1 MSLFNSGYSRQ
12 TTLGENLIQGEDPSD
27 KILEEGKKYLQQWKT
42 NSEAEQTNQKNYLT
56 ALDNSFKLREAS
68 KDANEKLATYFRK
81 GWGEALTKRHD
92 QMLKNAE
99 GKRDEATANKETLQ
113 KAFGIGGDIAGAK
126 VQKFAQ
132 AQADFGTELVADLG
146 MPYEL
151 LEGIRK
157 AEDLNLESNKQNY
170 GAVYEARKRGYTEEQ
185 IQSIRDLNWFQRTGV
200 ALGHA
205 QYLSEN
211 YQSLLIDKHDIEYPS
226 KFGGT
231 DGKVSLAKAF
241 STLDPKKTK
250 HALSLIRS
258 EFLKSDAVKGVSKHH
273 LATVIKKGI
282 DAAEA
287 QVIEAVS
294 TQSLKVRKETFEL
307 RERATHAAYI
317 KKGIPE
323 YVKFLASMWGPN
335 GENRA
340 AILSTSH
347 NHLLALLK
355 NETIGMATVVELG
368 EHEFTPKGR
377 DTPVKWK
384 DHFRDKYIQLEK
396 AAADSLNSQA
406 TRNSSQ
412 ERARVGQLSRDT
424 ENLRELLFKTP
435 PTRDQVAKMIAESIR
450 LHGKDNKMA
459 QMLMTFTRDNVS
471 EANDKVW
478 IPRLDELESMG
489 MLTPSAVHNANL
501 TNVNRAKYLKK
512 AEENSPY
519 RASEEDIAA
528 MESYVKKKVERD
540 LVDNFGV
547 ESKLVPSSAFAINSG
562 QKLIKQY
569 YRTYAKKAGPGFNPQ
584 EVMQAAEGAFN
595 AHYKENYQ
603 IVEFQGGRRA
613 PYFKNFAVGSKVQAV
628 PLNEISAQEIADNP
642 KVLSENLYLE
652 TLSFKKFLDNAEMG
666 IFNGFPADVLHLTSK
681 SGINSKG
688 RMRTEIDI
696 IKLQIEA
703 AKKLGVIDKDY
714 EIPPELEQMHR
725 GIMATIPNEWKKYVC
740 GDKCTVESVAATL
753 LYSGYNHEVNT
764 KKGLVSSSQ
773 DGFPVHRQPQNMKQ
787 YNTDE
792 ESLMELAYG

>member
-113 KAFGIGGDIAGAK
+113 KAFGIGGDFAAAK
-126 VQKFAQ
+126 AAKFVKAQ
-132 AQADFGTELVADLG
+132 NDFGTELVADLG
-146 MPYEL
+146 MPQEL

-157 AEDLNLESNKQNY
+157 AEDLSLESNKQNY

-231 DGKVSLAKAF
+231 TGKVSLASAF

-250 HALSLIRS
+250 HALSLIKS
-258 EFLKSDAVKGVSKHH
+258 EFLKSDAVKE
-273 LATVIKKGI
+273 GI

-287 QVIEAVS
+287 QVMEAVS
-294 TQSLKVRKETFEL
+294 TKSLQVRKETFEK

-323 YVKFLASMWGPN
+323 YVNFLASMWGDN

-340 AILSTSH
+340 AILATSH
-347 NHLLALLK
+347 NHLLALIK
-355 NETIGMATVVELG
+355 NETIGMAEIVELG

-377 DTPVKWK
+377 DTPVKWE

-396 AAADSLNSQA
+396 AAADALGAQA
-406 TRNSSQ
+406 TRNTAQ
-412 ERARVGQLSRDT
+412 ERARIGQLSSDT
-424 ENLRELLFKTP
+424 ENLRELLFKNP
-435 PTRDQVAKMIAESIR
+435 PTRDQVAKMIAESTR

-478 IPRLDELESMG
+478 TPWLDDLEAIG

-501 TNVNRAKYLKK
+501 TNINRAKYLTK

-519 RASEEDIAA
+519 RA
-528 MESYVKKKVERD
+528 
-540 LVDNFGV
+540 
-547 ESKLVPSSAFAINSG
+547 
-562 QKLIKQY
+562 
-569 YRTYAKKAGPGFNPQ
+569 
-584 EVMQAAEGAFN
+584 
-595 AHYKENYQ
+595 
-603 IVEFQGGRRA
+603 
-613 PYFKNFAVGSKVQAV
+613 
-628 PLNEISAQEIADNP
+628 
-642 KVLSENLYLE
+642 
-652 TLSFKKFLDNAEMG
+652 
-666 IFNGFPADVLHLTSK
+666 
-681 SGINSKG
+681 
-688 RMRTEIDI
+688 
-696 IKLQIEA
+696 
-703 AKKLGVIDKDY
+703 
-714 EIPPELEQMHR
+714 
-725 GIMATIPNEWKKYVC
+725 
-740 GDKCTVESVAATL
+740 
-753 LYSGYNHEVNT
+753 T
-764 KKGLVSSSQ
+764 KKQWRVML
-773 DGFPVHRQPQNMKQ
+773 RRR
-787 YNTDE
+787 
-792 ESLMELAYG
+792 